1 MKDLEIQIARL
12 IRSAVRGQ
20 CLMAISRFRAG
31 ILNAIPG
38 HARSTSPPRERRL
51 APGQPG
57 KRGRKAELVEFR
69 GKTQTLDKW
78 AADTGIAVDTIR
90 CRLKRGWTME
100 QALTRPSRT
109 KRAARELSGPEN
121 TRVLK

>member
-1 MKDLEIQIARL
+1 VTPPDATMKDLETQIARL
-12 IRSAVRGQ
+12 IRRAIRGQ

-51 APGQPG
+51 APGRPG
-57 KRGRKAELVEFR
+57 KRGPKAELVEFH

-78 AADTGIAVDTIR
+78 AADTGIALDTIY
-90 CRLKRGWTME
+90 CRLKRGWPIE
-100 QALTRPSRT
+100 RALTRPVRT
-109 KRAARELSGPEN
+109 KRAAIERP
-121 TRVLK
+121 